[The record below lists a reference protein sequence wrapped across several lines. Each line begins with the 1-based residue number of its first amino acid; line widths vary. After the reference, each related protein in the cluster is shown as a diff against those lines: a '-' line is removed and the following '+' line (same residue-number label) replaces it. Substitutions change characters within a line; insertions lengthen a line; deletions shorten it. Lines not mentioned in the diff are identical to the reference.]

1 MKLIDKYILKKFLV
15 TFFFVMVMLVSVI
28 CVIDFTEKNDKFIKN
43 GLEAAVI
50 FKYYLTVF
58 PFFASLITPI
68 TVFIATV
75 FITANMAARTEIIA
89 ILASGIS
96 FKRMLV
102 PYAIG
107 AILIAILTFF
117 FNGYIIPNANKF
129 RIGFE
134 VAYVKKAFYFVERDI
149 HMKVGDDTYLYLQS
163 YNNSSDVAYKVT
175 LEKIEGDQMKA
186 KLVAN
191 RMDWDSTTH
200 KWKVIN
206 WQLREIDGFE
216 EKITAGTQL
225 DTALSLSPADFTN
238 NYGRQE
244 TMNMNELEEH
254 IQLQTAR
261 GAEDVVI
268 YKNEKYIRY
277 MQPFAVI
284 ILTFIGVIVSAR
296 KSRGGTGYLIAL
308 GFALAF
314 LYIIFYT
321 FSRAVAEAGSMDP
334 ILAVWLPNIVFGTI
348 GGLMYFTLPR

>member
-1 MKLIDKYILKKFLV
+1 MKLIDKYILKQFLV
-15 TFFFVMVMLVSVI
+15 TFFFVMVLLVSVI

-43 GLEAAVI
+43 GLDAAII

-75 FITANMAARTEIIA
+75 FITANMAVRTEIIA

-96 FKRMLV
+96 FRRMLV
-102 PYAIG
+102 PYLIG
-107 AILIAILTFF
+107 SLLVAGLTFV
-117 FNGYIIPNANKF
+117 FNGYVIPNANKF
-129 RIGFE
+129 RIAFE
-134 VAYVKKAFYFVERDI
+134 VNYVKKAFYFVQRDI
-149 HMKVGDDTYLYLQS
+149 HLKVADDVYLYLQS

-175 LEKIEGDQMKA
+175 LEQIEGEQLKA

-200 KWKVIN
+200 KWKVMN

-216 EKITAGTQL
+216 ERITSGTKL
-225 DTALSLSPADFTN
+225 DTALSLTPADFAN

-244 TMNMNELEEH
+244 TMNMNELEDH
-254 IQLQTAR
+254 IELQTLR

-268 YKNEKYIRY
+268 YKIEKYIRY

-296 KSRGGTGYLIAL
+296 KTRGGTGYLIAL
-308 GFALAF
+308 GFGLAF

-321 FSRAVAEAGSMDP
+321 FSRAVAEAGSMNP
-334 ILAVWLPNIVFGTI
+334 ILAVWLPNLVFGGI

>member
-15 TFFFVMVMLVSVI
+15 TFFFVMILLVTVI
-28 CVIDFTEKNDKFIKN
+28 CVIDYTEKNDKFIQN
-43 GLEAAVI
+43 GLSAALIV
-50 FKYYLTVF
+50 KYYLTVF

-75 FITANMAARTEIIA
+75 FITANMAVRTEIIA

-96 FKRMLV
+96 FRRMLV
-102 PYAIG
+102 PYLIG
-107 AILIAILTFF
+107 SIFIAILTFV

-134 VAYVKKAFYFVERDI
+134 VAYIKKAFYFVERDI
-149 HMKVGDDTYLYLQS
+149 HLKVADNSYLYLQS

-175 LEKIEGDQMKA
+175 LERIEDQQLKA
-186 KLVAN
+186 KLTAN

-206 WQLREIDGFE
+206 WQLREINGFE
-216 EKITAGTQL
+216 EKVTSGTTM
-225 DTALSLSPADFTN
+225 DTTLNLSPADFTS

-244 TMNMNELEEH
+244 TMSMTELQDH
-254 IQLQTAR
+254 IELQTSR
-261 GAEDVVI
+261 GADDVMI
-268 YKNEKYIRY
+268 YKIERYIRY
-277 MQPFAVI
+277 MQPFAVL

-296 KSRGGTGYLIAL
+296 KTRGGTGYLIAL
-308 GFALAF
+308 GFGLAF

-321 FSRAVAEAGSMDP
+321 FSRAVAEAGSMNP
-334 ILAVWLPNIVFGTI
+334 ILAVWLPNIIFGSI
-348 GGLMYFTLPR
+348 GAIMYFTLPR